1 LLQRADPRVSIIVPT
16 FNRSPFLAECL
27 ESLFAQTLPPA
38 QVIVVND
45 RSTDATRAVVEP
57 FLSRILYLE
66 TTAQVGKPGAAN
78 LGLEHVTGDYVWVFD
93 DDDVALPD
101 ALARFTAALERHP
114 HCGFSWSPWFYADT
128 RPDGRLG
135 PVGWETTE
143 PPIDELGFVPALLER
158 NFLGGAAL
166 FARRRCYDEVGNN
179 HPALTRSQDYDIAIR
194 FARRYPAVRVEGGA
208 TFIYRQHEGA
218 RGNTADRFAAP
229 ARFAKW
235 LQYDQRIFRELQKDM
250 PLAEYLP
257 PGHDLAS
264 SSRLALIQ
272 RFTLM
277 ASHLLVDEALEDL
290 ALLARRADQGALTRA
305 ERRPLRLIA
314 YADPWYGC
322 GSVWDRPEFTARL
335 RQLATTSPLVR
346 AMRAEAIRSF
356 LRGVRSEGLGRLPL
370 VAQRTL
376 RLLTATSLTR
386 RAPDRAG

>member
-1 LLQRADPRVSIIVPT
+1 M
-16 FNRSPFLAECL
+16 
-27 ESLFAQTLPPA
+27 
-38 QVIVVND
+38 
-45 RSTDATRAVVEP
+45 
-57 FLSRILYLE
+57 
-66 TTAQVGKPGAAN
+66 
-78 LGLEHVTGDYVWVFD
+78 
-93 DDDVALPD
+93 
-101 ALARFTAALERHP
+101 
-114 HCGFSWSPWFYADT
+114 
-128 RPDGRLG
+128 
-135 PVGWETTE
+135 
-143 PPIDELGFVPALLER
+143 
-158 NFLGGAAL
+158 
-166 FARRRCYDEVGNN
+166 
-179 HPALTRSQDYDIAIR
+179 
-194 FARRYPAVRVEGGA
+194 RVEGGA

-257 PGHDLAS
+257 PGHDLAT
-264 SSRLALIQ
+264 SSRLALIE

-290 ALLARRADQGALTRA
+290 TLLARLADQGALTGA

-322 GSVWDRPEFTARL
+322 GSVWDRPEFTTRL

-346 AMRAEAIRSF
+346 AIRAEAIRSF